1 MGSPGGPMPL
11 GPPMGPILIL
21 ILIIILIFS
30 TFFKLKIAE
39 KSYTPP
45 FFKMIPYDP
54 EPIFKVYIPVFR
66 PPGHYIDGLGLYY
79 QFNLNVKKKKSTFFK
94 VENRRKFYT
103 PPFLK

>member
-1 MGSPGGPMPL
+1 MPL

-45 FFKMIPYDP
+45 PFFEMVPYDP
-54 EPIFKVYIPVFR
+54 ELIFKVYIPVFR

-79 QFNLNVKKKKSTFFK
+79 QFNLNVKKKS
-94 VENRRKFYT
+94 RL
-103 PPFLK
+103 FLKSKIAENSIPPPLF